1 LRELVVKERKKLE
14 DFTTLYQLCWI
25 FTTPRSPH
33 QGGIYESLIKQVKSA
48 IRIVVGNQNLFW
60 NEMSTVF
67 AEVKS
72 LINGRPVG
80 YPSNDPNDLQPLTP
94 NHFLI
99 GRASN
104 SVPHGSFERSD
115 ILSRRFEF
123 IQSIVQQFWQR
134 LIREYLPMLQ
144 KRGKWRLK
152 ERQMKVGDLVLMVDY
167 ETPRGKW
174 KLGRVEEVYPGKDG
188 VVRNVL
194 LKTQHGQYKRSVQKL
209 CVLLE
214 AS

>member
-1 LRELVVKERKKLE
+1 MRELFLKLRKQIE
-14 DFTTLYQLCWI
+14 DFATLHELRWI

-33 QGGIYESLIKQVKSA
+33 QGGIYESLIKQVKRA
-48 IRIVVGNQNLFW
+48 IRVVVGSQTLSW

-72 LINGRPVG
+72 LINGRPLG

-104 SVPHGSFERSD
+104 CVPHVSFERSE

-123 IQSIVQQFWQR
+123 IQSLVQRFWQR
-134 LIREYLPMLQ
+134 FIREYLPTLQ

-152 ERQMKVGDLVLMVDY
+152 ERQMKIGDLVLMVDY
-167 ETPRGKW
+167 EIPRGKW
-174 KLGRVEEVYPGKDG
+174 KLARVEEVYPGKDG

-194 LKTQHGQYKRSVQKL
+194 VKTQHGQYKRSVQRL
-209 CVLLE
+209 CVLIE